1 MDQLTAHRLKLA
13 VGIAILVGGVLW
25 IAIGGRTTK
34 NTFVVICGVGTL
46 VEEQYRWNKTGS

>member
-1 MDQLTAHRLKLA
+1 MDQQTAHHLKLA
-13 VGIAILVGGVLW
+13 VGIAILVGGLCW
-25 IAIGGRTTK
+25 IAVDGRTTE